1 MVFANVTYYYFAS
14 TRGAKCC
21 DEHVRVSACLSASTS
36 PEQHKISPNF
46 YAIARLSS
54 GGVLNLRY
62 ITSCFMDD
70 VMLTHNGQ
78 EYATRKRSTDILKVT
93 EQGAAQSCRQSLVMF
108 YASWYQRKR
117 EHRFTV
123 FATCSDV
130 NSASKFS
137 VFQFN
142 YYLNFHISETR
153 IYILM

>member
-21 DEHVRVSACLSASTS
+21 DEHVRVSAYLSASTS

-46 YAIARLSS
+46 YAIARLFS

-108 YASWYQRKR
+108 YAS
-117 EHRFTV
+117 
-123 FATCSDV
+123 
-130 NSASKFS
+130 
-137 VFQFN
+137 
-142 YYLNFHISETR
+142 
-153 IYILM
+153 

>member
-78 EYATRKRSTDILKVT
+78 EYATRKRSTDT
-93 EQGAAQSCRQSLVMF
+93 QGDWTGGSSELQAKSCHVLCIVISTKTWTSLHCIRNLQWCQFSKQIFSFSVQLLF
-108 YASWYQRKR
+108 
-117 EHRFTV
+117 
-123 FATCSDV
+123 
-130 NSASKFS
+130 KFS
-137 VFQFN
+137 
-142 YYLNFHISETR
+142 YLRN
-153 IYILM
+153 